1 MFLYALLIDELE
13 TLVIWNVARPKMK
26 QHPKSIKKDDMFE
39 MPTMP
44 ITSVE
49 RLEVFNRKLIE
60 TEYCEQIVRYKI
72 NY

>member
-1 MFLYALLIDELE
+1 MRLKTVEE
-13 TLVIWNVARPKMK
+13 TLAQLVDVVQALVAQSRG
-26 QHPKSIKKDDMFE
+26 PKSIKKDDMFE
-39 MPTMP
+39 MPIMP